1 MKIFSQNFV
10 SLIVVSLLLTRPA
23 YASPSIGSSVE
34 CMGPPAAK
42 GYAIYLH
49 GLESPDAPS
58 EEEKRNRQVLATLG
72 QDFAWRIA
80 LPRGALCPSGR
91 LCWPAKDR
99 DQVLKTFQTVQQDAQ
114 ACWKGQPQYSLI
126 GFSNGGYF
134 ALKLYKLHKDPLLHQ
149 IIASGSAGTW
159 EKKADRPNPFSSFHL
174 MIGSQDITLKQASRL
189 AEALRQSLP
198 SFTFEKFQG
207 GHRLDLATLTRFL
220 DMSKK
225 TPPE

>member
-1 MKIFSQNFV
+1 MKIFTQILAC
-10 SLIVVSLLLTRPA
+10 LIVAFLHLTRPA
-23 YASPSIGSSVE
+23 YASPPIGSPVE
-34 CMGPPAAK
+34 CMGPAAAK

-49 GLESPDAPS
+49 GLESPAAPS
-58 EEEKRNRQVLATLG
+58 EEEKRNRQVLARLG

-80 LPRGALCPSGR
+80 LPRGALCQAGR

-99 DQVLKTFQTVQQDAQ
+99 DQVLKTFQTIQQDAQ

-159 EKKADRPNPFSSFHL
+159 EKKADKPNPFSSFHL

-198 SFTFEKFQG
+198 SFTFERFQG
-207 GHRLDLATLTRFL
+207 GHRLDLATLTQL
-220 DMSKK
+220 LETSKK
-225 TPPE
+225 TRPE